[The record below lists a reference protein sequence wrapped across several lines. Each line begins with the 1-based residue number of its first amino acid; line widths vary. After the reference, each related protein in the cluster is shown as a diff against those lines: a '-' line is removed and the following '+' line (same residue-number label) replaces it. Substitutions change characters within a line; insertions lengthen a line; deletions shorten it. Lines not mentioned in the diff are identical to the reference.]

1 MQILSFDCGL
11 RNLAAVVLRV
21 PSAFQFPAEYR
32 VYASEAETADEFK
45 HRAMVY
51 FLHCGWSLEGAR
63 LIDVSEALN
72 RPARVKAVLKLSL
85 MNKADALHT
94 VLQRLETDWFCDFSP
109 DIVAVEV
116 QHNANAEMRAVSLAI
131 PVFFKRSM
139 ATTEYIA
146 VTGGQKLKLCDAAGV
161 KLGDGLMHVA
171 AVAAAK
177 KAARKPA
184 KKARGTQLTLAG
196 AAAAAVPVRDRDPAP
211 TEPILNALESDFV
224 HAEAAS
230 TYKSYN
236 PRGKRWKTSN
246 AASTASGMS
255 KKDKYEDNK
264 ARSTKAMSE
273 IVKNWKGGVLAPL
286 DLLPLLYDPNVA
298 DALLQAVWV
307 LWTKLAPRAPT
318 KRRKR
323 AASPTSL

>member
-21 PSAFQFPAEYR
+21 PSAFQFPPEYR
-32 VYASEAETADEFK
+32 AYASETETSDEFK

-51 FLHCGWSLEGAR
+51 FLHCGWSLEGAK

-72 RPARVKAVLKLSL
+72 RATRVKAVLKLSL

-94 VLQRLETDWFCDFSP
+94 VLQQLETEWFSEFSP

-139 ATTEYIA
+139 ASTEYIA

-161 KLGDGLMHVA
+161 KLGDGLAHVA

-184 KKARGTQLTLAG
+184 KKQRGTQLTLLSAG
-196 AAAAAVPVRDRDPAP
+196 PKPDPEP
-211 TEPILNALESDFV
+211 TPTVLESDFV
-224 HAEAAS
+224 HAESAS

-264 ARSTKAMSE
+264 ARSIKAMSE

-286 DLLPLLYDPNVA
+286 DLLPLLYDPNVT

-307 LWTKLAPRAPT
+307 LWTKLAPRAPAR
-318 KRRKR
+318 RRKR
-323 AASPTSL
+323 AASLSSDSE